1 MTTHIFDLGLGG
13 YIYMLITQGVYALA
27 IGASAFLMIT
37 ILEAGILRLIRWGD
51 IWQSL
56 RDSLL
61 INFGT
66 TVLGFALAI
75 GVFGFYDAFFETGY
89 YIEDILPAYLFLW
102 VLTILIEGLLL
113 GFMRQHSAKK
123 TLIAAILVNTCSYII
138 LAAISF
144 GVMYVITFIAFF
156 YH

>member
-1 MTTHIFDLGLGG
+1 MISYTFDLGLGG
-13 YIYMLITQGVYALA
+13 YINVLMIQGLSALA
-27 IGASAFLMIT
+27 IGASTFMVIT
-37 ILEAGILRLIRWGD
+37 IIEAGILRLIRWGD

-66 TVLGFALAI
+66 TVLGFALAF
-75 GVFGFYDAFFETGY
+75 GVFGFYDAFFGVQY
-89 YIEDILPAYLFLW
+89 HLEDILPVTLFLL
-102 VLTILIEGLLL
+102 VLTIIIEGSLLR
-113 GFMRQHSAKK
+113 FMRQHSVKK
-123 TLIAAILVNTCSYII
+123 TWIVAILTNTCSYIL

-144 GVMYVITFIAFF
+144 GVMREILVTAFF